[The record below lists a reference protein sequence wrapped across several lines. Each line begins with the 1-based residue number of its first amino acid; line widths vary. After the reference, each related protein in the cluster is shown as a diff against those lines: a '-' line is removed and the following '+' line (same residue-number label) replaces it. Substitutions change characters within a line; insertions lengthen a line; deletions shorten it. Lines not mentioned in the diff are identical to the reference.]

1 MAKQFTFENFS
12 HKAFVEY
19 VTEKMK
25 LTDANEDVKEKIQKR
40 IHMLLGDRIFISIM
54 AAMTDENLA
63 EFETAKK
70 IYEDMSEFEI
80 LYSIVDKVP
89 MLHEVLIKNVN
100 DLADELLYDF
110 DKIDEIIEKNKTVQT
125 K

>member
-19 VTEKMK
+19 LMDKMQ
-25 LTDANEDVKEKIQKR
+25 LTDANEEVKEKIQKR
-40 IHMLLGDRIFISIM
+40 ILMLLGDRIFISIM

>member
-1 MAKQFTFENFS
+1 MSKQFTFENFT

-19 VTEKMK
+19 LMDKMQ
-25 LTDANEDVKEKIQKR
+25 LTDANEEVKEKIQKQ
-40 IHMLLGDRIFISIM
+40 ILMLLGDRIFISIM

-63 EFETAKK
+63 EFETAKAV
-70 IYEDMSEFEI
+70 YGDMSEFEI

-110 DKIDEIIEKNKTVQT
+110 DKIDEIIEKNKTAKT
-125 K
+125 N